1 MSRSFRKTIGLYNK
15 KLSEKLD
22 KKISSKKIRRITN
35 TLLSVRD
42 INILESTI
50 FPIDKE
56 ISDNYYFSKDDM
68 RFLLSSI
75 GNPVLRKKYSSK

>member
-42 INILESTI
+42 MNILESTI

-56 ISDNYYFSKDDM
+56 ISDNYYFQKDDM

-75 GNPVLRKKYSSK
+75 EDRVLRKKYSSK

>member
-35 TLLSVRD
+35 TLLSVGD
-42 INILESTI
+42 IDILESTI
-50 FPIDKE
+50 FPINKE
-56 ISDNYYFSKDDM
+56 ISDNYYFQKDDM

-75 GNPVLRKKYSSK
+75 EDRVLRKKYSSK